1 MNFSAL
7 FFAVLAVLAVQVY
20 FILNGRFHEEIRK
33 NRKQSIFL
41 LFFLVLVAAYFGY
54 EWLTEGRSKQ
64 AIYLAIL
71 LFEVTLIGTILF
83 GKQREE
89 DKRPHLE

>member
-1 MNFSAL
+1 VNFSAL
-7 FFAVLAVLAVQVY
+7 SFAVLAVLAVQFY

-41 LFFLVLVAAYFGY
+41 LCFLVLMAAYFGY
-54 EWLTEGRSKQ
+54 EWLTEGRTKQ

-71 LFEVTLIGTILF
+71 LFEVALVGTILF
-83 GKQREE
+83 GKQR
-89 DKRPHLE
+89 D

>member
-7 FFAVLAVLAVQVY
+7 FFAVLAILAVQLY

-33 NRKQSIFL
+33 NRKQSVFL
-41 LFFLVLVAAYFGY
+41 LFFLVLVAAHFGY
-54 EWLTEGRSKQ
+54 EWLTEGGSKQ

-71 LFEVTLIGTILF
+71 LFEVTLVGTILF
-83 GKQREE
+83 GEQRNE